1 MTKNIY
7 GERDVVRF
15 KQKHCNNFK
24 ERRKKRNWKRT
35 RVRLYSPGNASRKIM
50 RVEENG
56 RETGDIYTWANYPA
70 SRAGIFSSSKL
81 DDNSSAG
88 GSWIPGYH
96 SRVTMVSPSPFHPFS
111 LSLSLSLSP
120 RCSDTMKTE
129 TLSLAFT
136 SMLVF
141 YRSNKAE
148 ADDLVDSA
156 EGRHG
161 NDDSTRKKNEG
172 NRICRNR
179 YNGATERYVA
189 ARTRRCATSMN

>member
-1 MTKNIY
+1 MQICTVQHWNKMNIDVLVLVFHTKMTKNIY

-111 LSLSLSLSP
+111 LSLSLSLSRHVAP
-120 RCSDTMKTE
+120 IRWKLKRC
-129 TLSLAFT
+129 LSHL
-136 SMLVF
+136 
-141 YRSNKAE
+141 
-148 ADDLVDSA
+148 
-156 EGRHG
+156 
-161 NDDSTRKKNEG
+161 
-172 NRICRNR
+172 
-179 YNGATERYVA
+179 
-189 ARTRRCATSMN
+189 RRC